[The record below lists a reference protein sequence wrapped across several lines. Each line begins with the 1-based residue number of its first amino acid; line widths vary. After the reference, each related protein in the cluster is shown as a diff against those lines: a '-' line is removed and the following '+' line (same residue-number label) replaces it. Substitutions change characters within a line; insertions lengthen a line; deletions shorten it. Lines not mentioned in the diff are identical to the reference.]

1 MYRETKGENQD
12 FILVCS
18 NKTKQSK
25 KNTARRCCREG
36 VSVPGATPTPPSSSA
51 RWVLRAPAIIR
62 ELWSQIAPSGST
74 ARPARAASWVRRPAG
89 RGSLPLRAWAGRGEP
104 RRRSWERRAPPRA
117 GLRPL
122 ARRAGRWGR
131 ALRPARRPRPPGP
144 RGPRARRPRRRP
156 DATSVG
162 PEPALLAGKPRYF
175 SAQCLQNI
183 RFLRKRLVYKKK
195 HLDLPKTTKTSK
207 YLQCRNTEAISPTT

>member
-1 MYRETKGENQD
+1 MFKQ
-12 FILVCS
+12 
-18 NKTKQSK
+18 NKTKQEKHRPSVLPGGGVCTRSHTDASLQLGEVGSPGPRHHQGAVVPDRALRVHRTPSK
-25 KNTARRCCREG
+25 GRVLGAEARR
-36 VSVPGATPTPPSSSA
+36 PGQPPPA
-51 RWVLRAPAIIR
+51 RLGGTRRAAKTELGAARASPGRAPAPG
-62 ELWSQIAPSGST
+62 Q
-74 ARPARAASWVRRPAG
+74 AG
-89 RGSLPLRAWAGRGEP
+89 
-104 RRRSWERRAPPRA
+104 
-117 GLRPL
+117 
-122 ARRAGRWGR
+122 GRWGR